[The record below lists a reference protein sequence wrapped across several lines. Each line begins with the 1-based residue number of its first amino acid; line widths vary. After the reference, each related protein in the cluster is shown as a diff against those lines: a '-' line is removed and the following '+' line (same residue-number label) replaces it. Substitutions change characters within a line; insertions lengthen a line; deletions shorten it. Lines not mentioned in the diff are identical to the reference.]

1 MPSATH
7 QAIVTLL
14 LEQPELLGHVLAPVA
29 PPGLPVRA
37 RVRAAPAAFLDL
49 RPPSYHADLV
59 LRVEDGRGRL
69 LHVFI
74 VEVQLRR
81 DRGKHVSWPLYITA
95 ARAEVGLDCPVT
107 LVVLALSEAVARWC
121 ARPIALDTQG
131 SVVVP
136 LVLGPEIIPRIV
148 DVDRAR
154 AQPELAVLSAVVHA
168 RSAEAPEIATAALI
182 ACRTLDRARGGLYAD
197 MVEARL
203 DAVARRA
210 VEKLMEIQGYRLQ
223 TPFARAHFA
232 AGRKKGREEGR
243 QEGREEGRK
252 KGLQEGGQEALAR
265 MLAIQLERRFG
276 PIPRYAARVIEA
288 ADVDT
293 LIALGARVLD
303 AASLDEVVARPA
315 RRRTRTRGPAASTR
329 KRGAAAAASARTR
342 KRGPAT
348 RTRTRGPDAGTGTPA
363 RKRGTTTARGRTR
376 SRASR

>member
-1 MPSATH
+1 LSGGIAMPSATH
-7 QAIVTLL
+7 QALVTLL

-69 LHVFI
+69 LHLFI

-182 ACRTLDRARGGLYAD
+182 ACRTLDKARGGLYAD

-243 QEGREEGRK
+243 KEGQQEGREEGRK
-252 KGLQEGGQEALAR
+252 QGRKEGLQEGGQEALAR

-293 LIALGARVLD
+293 LIVLGARVLD
-303 AASLDEVVARPA
+303 AASLDEVVPRPVS
-315 RRRTRTRGPAASTR
+315 RRRIRGTAKGTRSRARGTAKGTRSRARGTAKGT
-329 KRGAAAAASARTR
+329 RGAAA
-342 KRGPAT
+342 KRG
-348 RTRTRGPDAGTGTPA
+348 R
-363 RKRGTTTARGRTR
+363 
-376 SRASR
+376 